1 MMTVE
6 LTLQVPNRVARR
18 LEPIRDRLP
27 ALLSQ
32 IAEAQP
38 PFSSPPVMT
47 RPVNIP
53 LAYAEVIEFLVSGP
67 PPREITAF
75 KVSEKAQAR
84 LRKLLDKNRESLL
97 TSAEQAELDLYEQIE
112 HVMILLKARA
122 HASTA

>member
-1 MMTVE
+1 MTVE

-32 IAEAQP
+32 IAEARP
-38 PFSSPPVMT
+38 PFSFPPVMT

>member
-38 PFSSPPVMT
+38 PFSSPPVT

-67 PPREITAF
+67 PPREIISF